1 MAGCNCKADLN
12 GQLGDDITKE
22 KLGPKITIYVLKFL
36 GFLLLV
42 LSLPIINLVIIWFM
56 FKTLVL
62 SKNVNVKPLLV
73 AIGKKFQETDVDGD
87 NDEDNEFN
95 ELTEDDVEMLDVEDI
110 TNKSK

>member
-1 MAGCNCKADLN
+1 MACNCKADLN

-22 KLGPKITIYVLKFL
+22 KLGPKITIYTLKFL
-36 GFLLLV
+36 GFLMLV
-42 LSLPIINLVIIWFM
+42 CTLPIINLVIIWFM

-62 SKNVNVKPLLV
+62 SKNVNIKPLLV
-73 AIGKKFQETDVDGD
+73 AIGNKFKESDDD
-87 NDEDNEFN
+87 DDDDDIELD